1 MFRDVS
7 FALAAGSLLH
17 VAGANGSGKT
27 TLLRI
32 LTGLGVADAGEVR
45 WHGELLRAQR
55 ESYARELVYVGHAA
69 ALKDDLSA
77 EENLH
82 LAGVLAGHAITAVAA
97 CDALTLFGLGECLR
111 LPARLMSQGQRRRA
125 VLARLALAHD
135 APLWILDEPFNALDV
150 AAVALLEG
158 LLIKHVEGGGIVSS
172 PRTRMPQSPHARPHG
187 YNLTPQRC
195 THDVRTASGHL
206 PRSHA
211 SVAAPHRCIHHIDI
225 FCGGGQP
232 VPIGHRR

>member
-1 MFRDVS
+1 MSTLSLEARALECIRGERTLFRDVS
-7 FALAAGSLLH
+7 FALAAGGLMH

-32 LTGLGVADAGEVR
+32 LTGLGVADAGDVL
-45 WHGELLRAQR
+45 WCGEPLRAQR
-55 ESYARELVYVGHAA
+55 ETFARELVYVGHAA

-77 EENLH
+77 EENLLVACI
-82 LAGVLAGHAITAVAA
+82 LAGRAVAPKA
-97 CDALTLFGLGECLR
+97 ARDALTLFGLGECLR

-158 LLIKHVEGGGIVSS
+158 LLIKHVEGGGIVILTTHQDA
-172 PRTRMPQSPHARPHG
+172 PITTRATTRLQLDAAEVHA
-187 YNLTPQRC
+187 
-195 THDVRTASGHL
+195 
-206 PRSHA
+206 
-211 SVAAPHRCIHHIDI
+211 
-225 FCGGGQP
+225 
-232 VPIGHRR
+232 

>member
-1 MFRDVS
+1 MTSTLLEAHALECIRGERTLFRDVS

-45 WHGELLRAQR
+45 WHGEMLRGQR

-69 ALKDDLSA
+69 ALKDDLTA
-77 EENLH
+77 EENLLLACI
-82 LAGVLAGHAITAVAA
+82 LAGRAVAPKAA
-97 CDALTLFGLGECLR
+97 CEALTLFGLGECLC

-158 LLIKHVEGGGIVSS
+158 LLIKHVEGGGIVILTTHQDA
-172 PRTRMPQSPHARPHG
+172 PITTRATTRLQLDAAEVHA
-187 YNLTPQRC
+187 
-195 THDVRTASGHL
+195 
-206 PRSHA
+206 
-211 SVAAPHRCIHHIDI
+211 
-225 FCGGGQP
+225 
-232 VPIGHRR
+232 